1 MFNKLAALVGQAPA
15 FPYTVGE
22 ARAGGEWTGWTHH
35 AGVARDDEAPVS
47 VWRLSARPGDARLE
61 LARHGVRKLKTVSL
75 RGSERVEKEGERR
88 EKEGEKEK
96 RERRFD

>member
-22 ARAGGEWTGWTHH
+22 ARPGGEWAGWTHH
-35 AGVARDDEAPVS
+35 AGVARDDSSAVS
-47 VWRLSARPGDARLE
+47 VWRISGRPGDARLE

-75 RGSERVEKEGERR
+75 VA
-88 EKEGEKEK
+88 
-96 RERRFD
+96 FL